1 MLSSVIHTQNR
12 LIFCF
17 ITIFGL
23 DSSILISAIEYNLS
37 KLRVSYRYSPS
48 RKNKSSSESVT
59 TSVSAEWYPEKK

>member
-23 DSSILISAIEYNLS
+23 DSSILISTIEYNLL

-48 RKNKSSSESVT
+48 RKNKLSSESVT